1 MAGDDLHG
9 PARVMGAIIRN
20 RDAPAKIDADF
31 EGYLRQHGI
40 SEEDTAAMLRVG
52 AGRFGV
58 YRKLVH
64 NRLRATTT
72 EFIERTHARIGRT
85 RFVADFE
92 VFMDEVATASP
103 YLREVPREFVEWVA
117 PRWLADADVD
127 DYLVDLA
134 RHELLE
140 YDVRN
145 DPRARPDPT
154 GLPLALDQSLRFD
167 PAARLMQYDYAV
179 HRLPADE
186 DDRTIPE
193 AIPTRLLVYRDAD
206 ADVRYLEL
214 TPFAEQVTQALMVR
228 GMPVANGLRWACEQ
242 LGDTLDDDKLAT
254 AAAFVS
260 DLAERGIMLGSER

>member
-1 MAGDDLHG
+1 MAGDDLHT

-31 EGYLRQHGI
+31 EGYLRRHGV
-40 SEEDTAAMLRVG
+40 SEDDVAAMLRVG
-52 AGRFGV
+52 AGRFNV

-64 NRLRATTT
+64 NRLRATTA
-72 EFIERTHARIGRT
+72 EFIERTYARIGRT

-92 VFMDEVATASP
+92 VFMEEAATASP
-103 YLREVPREFVEWVA
+103 YLREVPREFVDWVA
-117 PRWLADADVD
+117 PRWLADTQVE
-127 DYLVDLA
+127 DYFVDLA

-145 DPRARPDPT
+145 DPSGRPDPT
-154 GLPLALDQSLRFD
+154 GLPLALDKSLRFD

-206 ADVRYLEL
+206 VDVRYLEL
-214 TPFAEQVTQALMVR
+214 SPLAEQITRALMVA
-228 GMPVANGLRWACEQ
+228 GMPVADGLRWACEQ
-242 LGDTLDDDKLAT
+242 LGDTLGDDELAT
-254 AAAFVS
+254 AAAFLS